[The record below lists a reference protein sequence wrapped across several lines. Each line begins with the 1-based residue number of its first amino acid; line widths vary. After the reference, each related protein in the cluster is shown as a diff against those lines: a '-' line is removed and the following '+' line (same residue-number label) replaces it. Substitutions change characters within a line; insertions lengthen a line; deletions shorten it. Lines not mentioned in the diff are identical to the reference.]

1 MVREEDN
8 ELGERKSLK
17 KKLPQLFKICYAL
30 KIKKKTFG
38 TSMFLKRHITQRLR
52 FQLYNRFVSYFL
64 PPSRLTE
71 CDKPCYQCQPYR
83 LIDVS

>member
-30 KIKKKTFG
+30 KIKKK
-38 TSMFLKRHITQRLR
+38 RLVPAC
-52 FQLYNRFVSYFL
+52 F
-64 PPSRLTE
+64 
-71 CDKPCYQCQPYR
+71 
-83 LIDVS
+83 